1 MQKERKDFGSF
12 KEDYIKYKM
21 VGIPT
26 CRAIEKRPNSRYA
39 KDHPIGLKAIA
50 FSLKAPQDKPSCFKY
65 LYTFLKQRIVTRI
78 GIVLFVQIHE
88 GDGDARHSIL
98 QRE

>member
-12 KEDYIKYKM
+12 KEDYIKYKT

-50 FSLKAPQDKPSCFKY
+50 FSLKSPPKINLPASNTYIPS
-65 LYTFLKQRIVTRI
+65 
-78 GIVLFVQIHE
+78 
-88 GDGDARHSIL
+88 
-98 QRE
+98 